1 MYNVTAF
8 PVCGVFV
15 SRLLLAA
22 GFGTQRAT
30 SWAFAE
36 QDAVANRGTEA
47 SSALERSSCSLVKGD
62 EERLKRLKMT
72 LHGWEYGR
80 STYELRFPEQS
91 PGRKVQSLSSP
102 PPIPLFS
109 R

>member
-1 MYNVTAF
+1 MYNVIAF

-47 SSALERSSCSLVKGD
+47 SSVSLGD
-62 EERLKRLKMT
+62 K
-72 LHGWEYGR
+72 
-80 STYELRFPEQS
+80 F
-91 PGRKVQSLSSP
+91 
-102 PPIPLFS
+102 LFS
-109 R
+109 GKRG